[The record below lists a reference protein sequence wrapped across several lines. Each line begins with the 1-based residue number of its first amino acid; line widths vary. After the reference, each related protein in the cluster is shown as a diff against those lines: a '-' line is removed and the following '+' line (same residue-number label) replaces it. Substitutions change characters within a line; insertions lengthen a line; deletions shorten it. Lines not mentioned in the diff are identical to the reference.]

1 MFVIFSSTIIS
12 SVKILDLPSSAF
24 FLNTYIYT
32 YCYSCYL
39 RFFKNICIIR
49 IGHFRTLKQLYAVFI
64 AIIYLFSYIGYTLG
78 IHINSVLCCAF
89 AVNEKPSSFSLFA
102 ITEDLLLSDD
112 IHDYHFVSQGKT
124 EIPGVDD
131 GEEMQLTDV
140 STRKST

>member
-1 MFVIFSSTIIS
+1 M
-12 SVKILDLPSSAF
+12 
-24 FLNTYIYT
+24 
-32 YCYSCYL
+32 C
-39 RFFKNICIIR
+39 ICI
-49 IGHFRTLKQLYAVFI
+49 FI
-64 AIIYLFSYIGYTLG
+64 SFVAALVLFFFIKDRLLQTFETAGYYFYRSYLSFFNISLSTLG
-78 IHINSVLCCAF
+78 IHFIYALCCAF

-140 STRKST
+140 STPISTP